1 MSKFHGI
8 APAFYACYDKNG
20 EINPDMVR
28 KFTKH
33 LIKKG
38 VHGLYVGGSSGECI
52 YQSVEE
58 RKIVL
63 ENVMEEARNRVH
75 ALLSS
80 FLLYPEIDLEWL
92 EKEFIS

>member
-63 ENVMEEARNRVH
+63 RPVQ
-75 ALLSS
+75 SS
-80 FLLYPEIDLEWL
+80 VLRQLDESFVFSASTTDG
-92 EKEFIS
+92 EKWC

>member
-28 KFTKH
+28 KFTNH

-63 ENVMEEARNRVH
+63 ENVMKEAQDKVYVIAHVACNNTQDRMQSMQKV
-75 ALLSS
+75 
-80 FLLYPEIDLEWL
+80 
-92 EKEFIS
+92 